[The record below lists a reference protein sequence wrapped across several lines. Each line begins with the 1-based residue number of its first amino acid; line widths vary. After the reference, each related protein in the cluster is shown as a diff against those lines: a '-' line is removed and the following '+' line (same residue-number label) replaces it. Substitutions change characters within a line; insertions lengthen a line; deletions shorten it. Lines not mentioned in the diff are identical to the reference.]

1 MVKLLATFASV
12 PNVELE
18 EAEAEEV
25 QKAEKNVEM
34 NDMKPDII
42 TNENVEWEEYSRTKI
57 SEIMKVAIVF

>member
-25 QKAEKNVEM
+25 EEAEKNVEV
-34 NDMKPDII
+34 NDMKPDVR
-42 TNENVEWEEYSRTKI
+42 TSENVEWEEYSRTKI
-57 SEIMKVAIVF
+57 SESTKVAIVF

>member
-25 QKAEKNVEM
+25 EKAEKNVEV
-34 NDMKPDII
+34 NDMKPDVR
-42 TNENVEWEEYSRTKI
+42 TSENLEWEEYSRTKI
-57 SEIMKVAIVF
+57 SESTKVAIVF

>member
-25 QKAEKNVEM
+25 EEAEKNVEV
-34 NDMKPDII
+34 NDMKPDVR
-42 TNENVEWEEYSRTKI
+42 TSENVEWEEYSRTKL
-57 SEIMKVAIVF
+57 SESTKVAIVF